1 MLTCKHWITFLLFG
15 CLTSWCFAQETAMRT
30 SSVGMSIKEKF
41 EVLKNDKRKKHG
53 SYQAYRDTS
62 TLANGYYR
70 NGERSGHWV
79 FYDHTHKMVQAYN
92 NTRHQLIYQDTA
104 NVAKLG
110 YEFTD
115 SVAVGDKI
123 RYPVKIG
130 GLQYGISPLTLNVD
144 ALARTLYASSP
155 GRNKFSC
162 LHIFT
167 VGTEGQIKKHEVLVD
182 QGGQKKMYELNDNNI
197 ADEYKRF
204 IPGTINGK
212 PAECKVSVETIIA
225 TFD

>member
-1 MLTCKHWITFLLFG
+1 
-15 CLTSWCFAQETAMRT
+15 MRT
-30 SSVGMSIKEKF
+30 GTLGMSIKEKF
-41 EVLKNDKRKKHG
+41 EVLKSDKRVKQG
-53 SYQAYRDTS
+53 SYQAFRDTS
-62 TLANGYYR
+62 VLANGYYR
-70 NGERSGHWV
+70 KGERSGHWV

-92 NTRHQLIYQDTA
+92 YTRQQLIFQDTA

-110 YEFTD
+110 YEFND

-155 GRNKFSC
+155 GRNNFSC

-182 QGGQKKMYELNDNNI
+182 HAGQKKMYILNDDNI
-197 ADEYKRF
+197 ADEYKQF
-204 IPGTINGK
+204 IPGTINDK
-212 PAECKVSVETIIA
+212 PAECKVSVETVI
-225 TFD
+225 TTSG